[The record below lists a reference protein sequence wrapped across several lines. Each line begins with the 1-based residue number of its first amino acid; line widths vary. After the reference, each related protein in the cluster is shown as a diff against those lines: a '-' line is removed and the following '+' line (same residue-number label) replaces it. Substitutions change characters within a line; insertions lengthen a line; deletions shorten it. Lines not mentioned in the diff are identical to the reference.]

1 MDRPTIIQ
9 QVTFLH
15 TAVLQ
20 ETAVFY
26 EQTLGLKRVLDQG
39 VCLIFATGSDAFL
52 GFCQSAGSR
61 LNSAETADPI
71 ILTLVS
77 EDVDQ
82 WYDYLRQH
90 NVPIEKKPTLN
101 EKFNIYHLFLR
112 DPNHY
117 LIEIQTFLDPSWP
130 KPIPTNQK

>member
-1 MDRPTIIQ
+1 MDRPSIQQ

-15 TAVLQ
+15 TGNLG

-26 EQTLGLKRVLDQG
+26 EQVLGLERVLDQG
-39 VCLIFATGSDAFL
+39 VCLIFATGGDAFL
-52 GFCQSAGSR
+52 GFCESAGSR
-61 LNSAETADPI
+61 LGADETAVPV

-82 WYDYLRQH
+82 WYDYLCQR
-90 NVPIEKKPTLN
+90 NIPVEKPPTLN

-112 DPNHY
+112 DPNDY
-117 LIEIQTFLDPSWP
+117 LIEIQTFLDPLW
-130 KPIPTNQK
+130 PIPIQTK

>member
-1 MDRPTIIQ
+1 MERPKILQ

-15 TAVLQ
+15 TRNLG

-26 EQTLGLKRVLDQG
+26 EQVLGLERVLDQG
-39 VCLIFATGSDAFL
+39 VCLIFATGGDAFL
-52 GFCQSAGSR
+52 GFCESAGSR
-61 LNSAETADPI
+61 LGAGETADPV

-82 WYDYLRQH
+82 WYDYLRNL
-90 NVPIEKKPTLN
+90 NVPVEKPPTLN

-112 DPNHY
+112 DPNDY
-117 LIEIQTFLDPSWP
+117 LLEIQTFLDPSWP
-130 KPIPTNQK
+130 KTKQTK

>member
-1 MDRPTIIQ
+1 MDKPTITQ

-15 TAVLQ
+15 TDNLQ

-39 VCLIFATGSDAFL
+39 VCLVFAVGADAFL
-52 GFCQSAGSR
+52 GFCESVGSQ
-61 LNSAETADPI
+61 LGSDGIADPV

-77 EDVDQ
+77 EEVDQ
-82 WYDYLRQH
+82 WYDYLCQH
-90 NVPIEKKPTLN
+90 DIPIEKKPTLN

-130 KPIPTNQK
+130 KPTQTS